1 MTTSRRLFGNLI
13 RAAVAAAALWLI
25 WIVWRPVYFT
35 LSDKVVQVADATVL
49 RTLAPGT
56 EFLLQGTVEPVAST
70 DHQWQGRFT
79 FVHRERK
86 DFAGGPSKDQR
97 VVDVENW
104 RPALRFNWQGGDV
117 VLPTDGY
124 GLEYAPHVERRFW
137 PRKWL
142 GTKRV
147 DDWHQTS
154 TGFRPGEAALA
165 YGRVTAAGQPQ
176 VEELMQ
182 SPMREV
188 AARIGHENRVRQWL
202 TLGFKLVLSL
212 FCLSLGLPRWKRDEI
227 SPVAAS

>member
-1 MTTSRRLFGNLI
+1 MPSRRLFENLI
-13 RAAVAAAALWLI
+13 RAAVAVAALGLI

-35 LSDKVVQVADATVL
+35 LSDKVVPVTDAAEFAAL
-49 RTLAPGT
+49 SPGT

-86 DFAGGPSKDQR
+86 DFINGPTKDQR

-104 RPALRFNWQGGDV
+104 RPALRFIWNGVDV
-117 VLPTDGY
+117 VLPTNGY
-124 GLEYAPHVERRFW
+124 SLQYAPHVERRFW

-154 TGFRPGEAALA
+154 TGFRAGEAALA
-165 YGRVTAAGQPQ
+165 YGHVTAGGQPQ

-188 AARIGHENRVRQWL
+188 AARIGYENRVRQWL

-212 FCLSLGLPRWKRDEI
+212 ACLSLGLPRWKRDEI
-227 SPVAAS
+227 SPVATS